1 MIWHNIGGRRFLL
14 EIKKIVDKFRPNKKI
29 TTKLSRE

>member
-1 MIWHNIGGRRFLL
+1 MGRRRFLL

-29 TTKLSRE
+29 TIKLSGE